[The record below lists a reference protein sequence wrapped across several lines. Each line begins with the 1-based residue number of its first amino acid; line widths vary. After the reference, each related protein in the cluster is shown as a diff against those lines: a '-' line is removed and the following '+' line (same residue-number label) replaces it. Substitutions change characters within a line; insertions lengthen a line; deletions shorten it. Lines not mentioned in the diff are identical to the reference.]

1 MKRRTTV
8 KILSFCT
15 AAVLAAVGFAVK
27 SHISLRNYK
36 LEIQN
41 GYSRSL
47 DELGASVNNIS
58 LILEKAEFATTPKHI
73 STIANKLL
81 IEAENAKSALSQL
94 PSGGET
100 LTVLN
105 RFLSQVGNY
114 AVSVA
119 KSLAGGVSMSDEMS
133 ANMAMLRDTAQKVAA
148 TVNNSQI
155 TYNNM
160 DYWAKELDR
169 ELDGAVDSDTL
180 AGSLGELE
188 ESLSDY
194 PKLVYDGPYS
204 DHILEKEPA
213 MIKDAAHVTES
224 EALKTA
230 AETAGVERS
239 TLKSDGVQNGTI
251 PAYRFSDSSVNV
263 TVSQKGGY
271 AVYMRKNRSVG
282 DSILSYEQ
290 ALEKAKRYLER
301 LGMTNFCETY
311 YFTDEG
317 VCVINF
323 AYLDGKTI
331 CYTDLLKVGV
341 AMDDGEIMLYEASGY
356 LTNHV
361 ERAFETP
368 AVTEEQAAEIVS
380 DKLKIRETA
389 LALIPTESGGE
400 VRCYEFVCVSEAKQD
415 VLVYINAV
423 TREEEDILILLK
435 SDGGTLVK

>member
-27 SHISLRNYK
+27 SHMSLREYR

-47 DELGASVNNIS
+47 DELSASVNNIS

-119 KSLAGGVSMSDEMS
+119 KSLAGGGSMSDEMS
-133 ANMAMLRDTAQKVAA
+133 GNMAMLRDTAQKVAA
-148 TVNNSQI
+148 TVNDSQI
-155 TYNNM
+155 TYNNL
-160 DYWAKELDR
+160 DYWAEELDR
-169 ELDGAVDSDTL
+169 ELDSAVDSDTL

-213 MIKDAAHVTES
+213 MLKDAAQVTEN

-230 AETAGVERS
+230 AEIAEVDIGA
-239 TLKSDGVQNGTI
+239 LKSDGVQNGTI

-263 TVSQKGGY
+263 TVSRQGGY

-341 AMDDGEIMLYEASGY
+341 AMDNGEIMLYEASGY
-356 LTNHV
+356 LSNHV
-361 ERAFETP
+361 ERAFESP
-368 AVTEEQAAEIVS
+368 AVTEEQAAKIVS
-380 DKLKIRETA
+380 PKLRIRETA

-400 VRCYEFVCVSEAKQD
+400 VRCYEFVCVSEAEQD

-423 TREEEDILILLK
+423 TCEEEDILILLK

>member
-27 SHISLRNYK
+27 SHMSLREYR

-47 DELGASVNNIS
+47 DELSASVNNIS

-119 KSLAGGVSMSDEMS
+119 KSLAGGGSMSDEMS
-133 ANMAMLRDTAQKVAA
+133 GNMAMLRDTAQKVAA
-148 TVNNSQI
+148 TVNDSQI
-155 TYNNM
+155 TYNNL
-160 DYWAKELDR
+160 DYWAEELDR
-169 ELDGAVDSDTL
+169 ELDSAVDSDTL

-213 MIKDAAHVTES
+213 MLKDAAQVTEN

-230 AETAGVERS
+230 AETAEADIGA
-239 TLKSDGVQNGTI
+239 LKSDGVQNGTI
-251 PAYRFSDSSVNV
+251 PAYRFSDSSLNV
-263 TVSQKGGY
+263 TVSRQGGY

-282 DSILSYEQ
+282 GSILSYEQ

-356 LTNHV
+356 LSNHV
-361 ERAFETP
+361 ERAFESP
-368 AVTEEQAAEIVS
+368 AVTEEQAAKIVS
-380 DKLKIRETA
+380 PKLRIRETA

-400 VRCYEFVCVSEAKQD
+400 VRCYEFVCVSEAEQD

-423 TREEEDILILLK
+423 TCEEEDILILLK

>member
-27 SHISLRNYK
+27 SHMSLREYR

-47 DELGASVNNIS
+47 DELSASVNNIS

-119 KSLAGGVSMSDEMS
+119 KSLAGGGSMSDEMS
-133 ANMAMLRDTAQKVAA
+133 GNMAMLRDTAQKVAA
-148 TVNNSQI
+148 TVNDSQI
-155 TYNNM
+155 TYNNL
-160 DYWAKELDR
+160 DYWAEELDR
-169 ELDGAVDSDTL
+169 ELDSAVDSDTL

-213 MIKDAAHVTES
+213 MLKDAVQVTEN
-224 EALKTA
+224 EALKIA
-230 AETAGVERS
+230 AEIAEVDIGA
-239 TLKSDGVQNGTI
+239 LKSDGVQNGTI

-263 TVSQKGGY
+263 TVSRQGGY

-331 CYTDLLKVGV
+331 CYTDLLKVGI
-341 AMDDGEIMLYEASGY
+341 AMDNGEIMLYEASGY
-356 LTNHV
+356 LSNHV
-361 ERAFETP
+361 ERAFESP
-368 AVTEEQAAEIVS
+368 AVTEEQAAKIVS
-380 DKLKIRETA
+380 PKLRIRETA

-400 VRCYEFVCVSEAKQD
+400 VRCYEFVCVSEAEQD

-423 TREEEDILILLK
+423 TCEEEDILILLK